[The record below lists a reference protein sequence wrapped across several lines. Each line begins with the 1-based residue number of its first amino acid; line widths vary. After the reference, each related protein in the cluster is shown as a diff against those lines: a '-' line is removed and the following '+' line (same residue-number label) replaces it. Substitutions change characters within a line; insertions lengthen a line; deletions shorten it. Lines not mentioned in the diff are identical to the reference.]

1 MFVFWVVA
9 KGGWTIIIEEDK
21 LNTVMSL
28 VLVVFGKKPKTRFCK
43 NNKQINTRP
52 CRLSDRYNISDSNA
66 LRNLLVLMQ
75 ISTSVLPTL
84 TAVTSMQCVAIRLD
98 RTHARVKQD
107 LPAMEKLAP
116 VSCCGNVKIDFQNDV
131 NVILCRSI
139 CYIRSVH
146 GKISRKKEREKKK
159 RKKDGHDINDKKFQF
174 K

>member
-9 KGGWTIIIEEDK
+9 KGGSTVIIKEDK

-28 VLVVFGKKPKTRFCK
+28 VHVVFGKKPKTRFCK

-84 TAVTSMQCVAIRLD
+84 TAVTSMRCVAIRLD

-107 LPAMEKLAP
+107 LQAMEKLAP

-131 NVILCRSI
+131 NVILCPSI
-139 CYIRSVH
+139 CSIRSVH
-146 GKISRKKEREKKK
+146 EKNVKKKEKEKEKKM
-159 RKKDGHDINDKKFQF
+159 DMT
-174 K
+174 

>member
-1 MFVFWVVA
+1 
-9 KGGWTIIIEEDK
+9 
-21 LNTVMSL
+21 MSL
-28 VLVVFGKKPKTRFCK
+28 VHVVFGKKPKTRFCK

-98 RTHARVKQD
+98 RTHAPVKQD
-107 LPAMEKLAP
+107 LLAMEKLAP
-116 VSCCGNVKIDFQNDV
+116 VSCCGNVKNDFQNDV
-131 NVILCRSI
+131 NVILCLSI

-146 GKISRKKEREKKK
+146 EKMSRKKKGKKKEKKM
-159 RKKDGHDINDKKFQF
+159 DMT
-174 K
+174 

>member
-9 KGGWTIIIEEDK
+9 KGGSTVIIKEDK

-28 VLVVFGKKPKTRFCK
+28 VHVVFGKKPKTKFRK
-43 NNKQINTRP
+43 NNKQMNTRP
-52 CRLSDRYNISDSNA
+52 YRYTISDSNT

-84 TAVTSMQCVAIRLD
+84 TAVTSMRFVAIRLD

-107 LPAMEKLAP
+107 LQAMEKLAP

-131 NVILCRSI
+131 KVILCPSI

-146 GKISRKKEREKKK
+146 EKKCQEKRK
-159 RKKDGHDINDKKFQF
+159 RKKDGHDINDIKFQF